1 MLETLGKY
9 NTKQIWIINTIIIC
23 IAWFVYL
30 SGFHHLYKRSAYGF
44 GLRKEFL
51 SLCLI
56 DKICFNIY
64 NYLIGGVGM
73 KEFLYNSSIENNKHY
88 ISVFG

>member
-1 MLETLGKY
+1 MESSTPLLYAVPGLFIC
-9 NTKQIWIINTIIIC
+9 QVFTI
-23 IAWFVYL
+23 
-30 SGFHHLYKRSAYGF
+30 FHKRSAYGF
-44 GLRKEFL
+44 GLRKE
-51 SLCLI
+51 SRSVCLI